1 MKVSSTLTAQ
11 NQHVTIRSFTQ
22 EGISEEMLTQI
33 LEAARRSPTSSN
45 MQAYSVIVVRNPD
58 VKQELAVLAG
68 NQKHV
73 ETCPVFLA
81 FCADLHRL
89 KTVCELHDAE
99 MTNNLETFIIST
111 IDASL
116 VGMSVQTGAESMGL
130 GAVMI
135 GAMRNHPREVAALL
149 GLPQH
154 VYVSFG
160 MCLGWPD
167 RDKIPPQK
175 PRLPADLVIHQEKYD
190 MTIPKSKIEAHNTE
204 VAQHYANLG
213 KNLDVAA
220 WSGVIARNL
229 SRPLRPDLQ
238 VTLEDMGFN
247 ISGVGERA

>member
-1 MKVSSTLTAQ
+1 MKASPTLTVQ

-22 EGISEEMLTQI
+22 EDISEEMLTQI

-45 MQAYSVIVVRNPD
+45 LQAYSVIVVKNPD
-58 VKQELAVLAG
+58 VKRELAALAG

-73 ETCPVFLA
+73 GTCPVFLA

-89 KTVCELHDAE
+89 KTVCELHDKE
-99 MTNNLETFIIST
+99 MTNNLETFISST
-111 IDASL
+111 VDASL

-135 GAMRNHPREVAALL
+135 GAMRNHPREVAELL
-149 GLPQH
+149 GLPKH

-160 MCLGWPD
+160 MCLGWPEKD
-167 RDKIPPQK
+167 NIPPQK
-175 PRLPADLVIHQEKYD
+175 PRLPAELVIHEEKYD
-190 MTIPKSKIEAHNTE
+190 VSNPQSRIEAHNQE
-204 VAQHYANLG
+204 LAQHYVSLG
-213 KNLDVAA
+213 KNQDDAA

-229 SRPLRPDLQ
+229 SRPLRPNLK

-247 ISGVGERA
+247 II